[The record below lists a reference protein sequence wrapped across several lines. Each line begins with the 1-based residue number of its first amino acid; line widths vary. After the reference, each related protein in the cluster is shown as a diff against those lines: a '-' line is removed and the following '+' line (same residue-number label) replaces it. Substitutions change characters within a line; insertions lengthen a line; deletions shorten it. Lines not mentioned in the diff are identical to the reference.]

1 MMNVEDVRKY
11 FVDELKNERF
21 TIDKTGQKTIEMIG
35 ASFIADEESIF
46 GTPNQEYIQ
55 NEIDWYLS
63 GSTNIND
70 IYGDD

>member
-1 MMNVEDVRKY
+1 MLKVNDIRNF

-46 GTPNQEYIQ
+46 GIPNQEYIQ
-55 NEIDWYLS
+55 NEIDFRITYNS
-63 GSTNIND
+63 NVK
-70 IYGDD
+70 